1 MTQRDFELTNAD
13 GEQFFLSL
21 SVSILQEP
29 DGTTQGAVV
38 LARDETLLREID
50 RSFRRADHLTTLATL
65 NLGMAHEIK
74 NPLGGIKGAAQLL
87 RLELGDDHPLAEHC
101 GIILREVERVDRLL
115 ESLLSAAPREHAIL
129 EELNIHEVLDEVIEL
144 MGHWKHAEQIT
155 FTRDYDPSLPA
166 VSADRN
172 GLIQIFLNLMKNAAE
187 AMKGRGRIIIRTLVP
202 VTAPT
207 NPLGRRRGGVLE
219 VDIED
224 EGPGFEQS
232 VKELTAPFFTT
243 KAKGVGLGL
252 AISEQIIQNHGG
264 SLTLE
269 NREETGARA
278 KVILPLNPPEER
290 VT

>member
-1 MTQRDFELTNAD
+1 MSVEAHLIPSLTEGLFLFDANCRLVRLNPSGERLLGRSERSMAGTEVEKIFPRNPDLADLIRAAIGGGRSMTQRDFELTNAD

-115 ESLLSAAPREHAIL
+115 ESLLSAA
-129 EELNIHEVLDEVIEL
+129 
-144 MGHWKHAEQIT
+144 
-155 FTRDYDPSLPA
+155 
-166 VSADRN
+166 
-172 GLIQIFLNLMKNAAE
+172 
-187 AMKGRGRIIIRTLVP
+187 
-202 VTAPT
+202 
-207 NPLGRRRGGVLE
+207 
-219 VDIED
+219 
-224 EGPGFEQS
+224 
-232 VKELTAPFFTT
+232 
-243 KAKGVGLGL
+243 
-252 AISEQIIQNHGG
+252 
-264 SLTLE
+264 
-269 NREETGARA
+269 
-278 KVILPLNPPEER
+278 
-290 VT
+290 